1 MLISAKE
8 KKKIGVRWRK
18 ISGRK
23 IFNLSFINHLCSNL
37 IRGKDELLILTFLTP
52 YLP

>member
-8 KKKIGVRWRK
+8 KKIGVRWRK

-23 IFNLSFINHLCSNL
+23 IFDLSFINHLCSNL